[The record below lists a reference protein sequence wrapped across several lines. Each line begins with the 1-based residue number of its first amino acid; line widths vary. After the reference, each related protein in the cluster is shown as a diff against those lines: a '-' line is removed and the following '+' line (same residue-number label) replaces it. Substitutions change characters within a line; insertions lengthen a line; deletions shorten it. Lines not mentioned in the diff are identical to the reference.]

1 MTTATTQTGLTV
13 RSFLLGG
20 SSEDDV
26 AVLRHQLS
34 ERGIVSQCGGELA
47 RLVPDA
53 RQAAD
58 DTLASVTA
66 GLLDI
71 DLGDVLIYGWR
82 THDRLV
88 NAAKQTV
95 HVPGRQEVVQLGS
108 HQVTWTKHPTI
119 DLLVDGVRVHT
130 FRFELTIVFKV
141 DVASGIVREGKLA
154 ALKAGDSSVAGA
166 LVLKMPGGDIQLLRQ
181 ERDIDLHFII
191 HLGSGIPLLR
201 TDLDSGT
208 GAEEIAA
215 AKAARWSWLRNHIA
229 RGSWVP
235 ESWTPSL
242 IQYWDDASKGEGT

>member
-13 RSFLLGG
+13 RGFLLGSG
-20 SSEDDV
+20 SEDDV
-26 AVLRHQLS
+26 AVLRRQLS
-34 ERGIVSQCGGELA
+34 ERGIVGQCGGELA

-58 DTLASVTA
+58 DTLAAVAA

-95 HVPGRQEVVQLGS
+95 LVPGRQEVVQLGS

-130 FRFELTIVFKV
+130 FRFELTIVFKI
-141 DVASGIVREGKLA
+141 DVASAVVREARLA

-166 LVLKMPGGDIQLLRQ
+166 LALKMPGGDIQLLRQ
-181 ERDIDLHFII
+181 ERSINLHFII

-201 TDLDSGT
+201 ADLDST
-208 GAEEIAA
+208 TAAEETAA
-215 AKAARWSWLRNHIA
+215 AKVVR
-229 RGSWVP
+229 
-235 ESWTPSL
+235 
-242 IQYWDDASKGEGT
+242 